1 MFIISSLNSSILPVL
16 LQVTLSLFI
25 FDLWIS
31 LQLWIKYFKTVCMWD
46 VRGL

>member
-16 LQVTLSLFI
+16 LQVTLPLFI

-31 LQLWIKYFKTVCMWD
+31 LQLRIKYFKTVCMWD